1 MIKKKVWF
9 RADGGGIMTIILC
22 SPLAYTDLVAEPK
35 WQTAQAARDNRVCE
49 SADAPESFKTD
60 VWKHFAVKKWEKL
73 TGRRKTVCR
82 RCRTKTNTSRR
93 HFFFFFS
100 TNCNVQSLIIN
111 KCTMDVLSY
120 SFWYRYIL
128 YISCCIAQKAVV
140 QPNSQITVD
149 FPWSSLLGGI
159 K

>member
-1 MIKKKVWF
+1 MWF

-22 SPLAYTDLVAEPK
+22 SPLAYTDLVTEPK

-82 RCRTKTNTSRR
+82 RCRTKTNTSRW

-111 KCTMDVLSY
+111 KCWINIAPWTYYCTLFDIVTSSIYRVVSHRKQLFNPTLRLLST
-120 SFWYRYIL
+120 SRGQVCL
-128 YISCCIAQKAVV
+128 VE
-140 QPNSQITVD
+140 
-149 FPWSSLLGGI
+149 
-159 K
+159 